1 MRKHSW
7 GEMGSVRLC
16 SQASIGGPVTN
27 PTERVGAWTL
37 GTDRLASVP
46 PHVVLLQNTPLFSPT
61 LSPLNTGL
69 CGPLCQGLLVLWLPA
84 GFGLPEAPAIDEGEG
99 GKGAGRIY
107 SSGFLPVMLPWSPLS
122 LSKGPLL

>member
-1 MRKHSW
+1 MDFGNRQTGVCTTACGAPPEHP
-7 GEMGSVRLC
+7 
-16 SQASIGGPVTN
+16 SI
-27 PTERVGAWTL
+27 L
-37 GTDRLASVP
+37 
-46 PHVVLLQNTPLFSPT
+46 PT

-69 CGPLCQGLLVLWLPA
+69 CGSLCQGLLVLWLPA